1 MCCVVITVVKSSG
14 FVTLAV
20 IAALVFVPLTG
31 ITGNSFHNIF
41 SYAQTTDTTAK
52 HGSLNNT
59 FHSAFDTFVVP
70 GSVNGYG
77 IYQSHNSSIFKP
89 GEKIVLYMEP
99 IGYSYKLI
107 GSLFLMNF
115 TGDVLISDKAGHVL
129 TGFQNLPLSTLIS
142 HYKNKELTLT
152 VSLTQTK
159 PFPPGEYV
167 LKYTIHDLPSGNSF
181 DIIKNIRIAND

>member
-1 MCCVVITVVKSSG
+1 MVTIIKSSG
-14 FVTLAV
+14 FVTLTMM
-20 IAALVFVPLTG
+20 AALIVVPLTG
-31 ITGNSFHNIF
+31 NSLHNIF
-41 SYAQTTDTTAK
+41 SYAQTANTTKAK
-52 HGSLNNT
+52 QGSPNNT
-59 FHSAFDTFVVP
+59 FHSAFDTFIVP

-77 IYQSHNSSIFKP
+77 IYQSHNSSFFKP

-99 IGYSYKLI
+99 VDYSYKQI

-129 TGFQNLPLSTLIS
+129 TGFQNLPLSTLNS
-142 HYKNKELTLT
+142 HHKNKELTLT

-181 DIIKNIRIAND
+181 DIIKNIRIANG